1 MKKFN
6 FRLER
11 ILQLKEHTEK
21 EKQKVLALATHKVL
35 TQESKLHQIDWTR
48 QQIQKD
54 QIEHLTG
61 AIDSGRL
68 SIYSRYYLRLKKDE
82 LTGIAMLR
90 ALRKTQDEKRQ
101 ELIEATRQKKI
112 FEILKERRKARYYK
126 ELELSIQ
133 KEQDELA
140 SRIIQYKKRPPK

>member
-11 ILQLKEHTEK
+11 ILELKEHTEK
-21 EKQKVLALATHKVL
+21 EKQKILALATHKVL
-35 TQESKLHQIDWTR
+35 AQEGELHHIDRTR
-48 QQIQKD
+48 RQIQKN
-54 QIEHLTG
+54 QLKHLTG

-68 SIYSRYYLRLKKDE
+68 TIYSRYYLRLKKDE
-82 LTGIAMLR
+82 VTGMAMLK
-90 ALRKTQDEKRQ
+90 ALRKTQDEKRL

-112 FEILKERRKARYYK
+112 YEILKERRIARYYK

-140 SRIIQYKKRPPK
+140 SRMIQHKKRLPK